1 MLAKLRHP
9 RLCLPCHR
17 AYHNHHYRVRS
28 NLTAQVAAAW
38 AAGFTSVDV
47 YMFPSYSGGDPQG
60 QVQKAVSFL
69 KSNNVKYGKFWIDVE
84 RTCLAIRGCYAPNV
98 SQSRRTGARAPP
110 TRSSCKT
117 SSRRRSLSAR
127 ASASTPPTPCT

>member
-1 MLAKLRHP
+1 MSA
-9 RLCLPCHR
+9 
-17 AYHNHHYRVRS
+17 

-84 RTCLAIRGCYAPNV
+84 RTCLAINERCSANIDLSLTEPPNWGSCTANAQFLQNLV
-98 SQSRRTGARAPP
+98 SQAQSLGQ
-110 TRSSCKT
+110 SVGIYT
-117 SSRRRSLSAR
+117 SNAMCVMIEHCVL
-127 ASASTPPTPCT
+127 